1 MAKYSEQ
8 LQGIWHE
15 YERAHGYLPATA
27 RDAIKWGVEQ
37 GMMVVPEIDPYDKLA
52 EDMSRALREEYATD
66 AVGRR
71 YRKNHAVRVTKSGVQ
86 HTMWA
91 MLETAPRQHMQ
102 KAFIQRREQI
112 VGDCMQLSVDV
123 EVYNDRNKEQP
134 PIPMLF
140 DFRDDLAERKY
151 WDDKKA
157 A

>member
-8 LQGIWHE
+8 LQRIWHE
-15 YERAHGYLPATA
+15 YESVHGYLPATA
-27 RDAIKWGVEQ
+27 RDAVRWGVEQ
-37 GMMVVPEIDPYDKLA
+37 GMMAVPEVDPYDRLA

-66 AVGRR
+66 AKGRR
-71 YRKNHAVRVTKSGVQ
+71 YRKNHAVRITKGGVQ

-91 MLETAPRQHMQ
+91 MLELAPRQHMQ

-112 VGDCMQLSVDV
+112 VGDCLQLAVDV

-134 PIPMLF
+134 PIPMLL
-140 DFRDDLAERKY
+140 DFRDDIEERKY